1 MLTVRYYIEAFFGLV
16 FFPVTAVARWLN
28 DRRTERFQQELR
40 LAQLAADAQKAVL
53 IEFADVMRVTMKETA
68 EASKEQAKVLT
79 EWLNGFK
86 TVSVPSSTVVTESD
100 EARMERNRLRAQG
113 FPVELSGQEQL
124 EWLYKEM
131 EKTE

>member
-1 MLTVRYYIEAFFGLV
+1 MLTVRSYIEAFFGLI
-16 FFPVTAVARWLN
+16 FFPVTAIARWLN

>member
-1 MLTVRYYIEAFFGLV
+1 MLTVRYYIEAFFGLI